1 MAPSS
6 KLTALSFAVVVVA
19 ATLQL
24 AAAARVQG
32 FDQEATAEQSS
43 KTFTFA
49 NGGAQQPPTLP
60 GFPGLPGAPPLPGL
74 PSIPG
79 FQFPFPLPLFPI
91 PGGPGSPGSAPP
103 SAGGGSPGAPP
114 SQPQPALP
122 GFSFPL
128 IIPGL
133 PFPIPIPLFFPP
145 SLPIPGSSPAT
156 PGAPPSPSSS
166 LPGFN
171 FPPLPNLPSL
181 QFPPLPNLPP
191 LPPHPNPLGSGSQP
205 SPPQPTQCM
214 TPLMSVL
221 PCADY
226 LTNATVLTPPS
237 TCCDGFRSLV
247 NTAPICLCH
256 GMNGDLNS
264 FLPKPV
270 DPMKMMMLPL
280 TCGALPPIQTL
291 FMCNTQAVPPL
302 MPPKAPAPVSP

>member
-6 KLTALSFAVVVVA
+6 KLAALAFVVVVVT
-19 ATLQL
+19 ATLQP

-32 FDQEATAEQSS
+32 FEQEVMAEPSS

-49 NGGAQQPPTLP
+49 NGGAQQTPTLP
-60 GFPGLPGAPPLPGL
+60 GFPGLPGAPPLLGL

-79 FQFPFPLPLFPI
+79 FQFPFPMPLFPI
-91 PGGPGSPGSAPP
+91 PGGPGSPGSSAPP

-114 SQPQPALP
+114 HPLPALP

-133 PFPIPIPLFFPP
+133 PFPIPIPFFFPP

-166 LPGFN
+166 LPGIN
-171 FPPLPNLPSL
+171 
-181 QFPPLPNLPP
+181 FPPLPNLPP
-191 LPPHPNPLGSGSQP
+191 LPTHPNPLGSGSQP

-214 TPLMSVL
+214 TPLLSVL

-237 TCCDGFRSLV
+237 TCCDGFRSLIT
-247 NTAPICLCH
+247 TAPICLCH

-264 FLPKPV
+264 FLPKPI

-280 TCGALPPIQTL
+280 TCGALPPLQTL
-291 FMCNTQAVPPL
+291 FMCNS
-302 MPPKAPAPVSP
+302 VS

>member
-6 KLTALSFAVVVVA
+6 KLAALSLAFAVVVVT
-19 ATLQL
+19 ATLQP

-32 FDQEATAEQSS
+32 FEQEVTVKPSS

-49 NGGAQQPPTLP
+49 NGGTQQTPTLP
-60 GFPGLPGAPPLPGL
+60 GFPGLPSAPPLPGL

-91 PGGPGSPGSAPP
+91 PGGPGSPGSSAPP

-114 SQPQPALP
+114 SQPLPALP

-133 PFPIPIPLFFPP
+133 PFPIPIPLFFLP

-171 FPPLPNLPSL
+171 FPPLPNLPPLS
-181 QFPPLPNLPP
+181 FPTIPNLPP
-191 LPPHPNPLGSGSQP
+191 LPTHPNPLDSGSQP

-214 TPLMSVL
+214 TPLLSVL
-221 PCADY
+221 PK
-226 LTNATVLTPPS
+226 
-237 TCCDGFRSLV
+237 
-247 NTAPICLCH
+247 
-256 GMNGDLNS
+256 NS
-264 FLPKPV
+264 RF
-270 DPMKMMMLPL
+270 
-280 TCGALPPIQTL
+280 
-291 FMCNTQAVPPL
+291 
-302 MPPKAPAPVSP
+302 SSY